1 MIKYFTFTIC
11 FLLMTTASWAQF
23 GFEQQNTSENPSNWT
38 AKIERESDSIFSVMI
53 TAKIEDSWH
62 LPSQTELK
70 EDENGPIPTEFNFDY
85 DTTQIKKLGMT
96 TEPEGITKFD
106 EIFKT
111 ELTYFENE
119 ARFSQRFKVLDTEGD
134 LDLEIL
140 FMICNDEMCLPQD
153 QKRFNFK
160 IQKGELTVAETK
172 AIEIKDKDKIR
183 TEALK
188 LDLKGKSEFKL
199 NSEEGEDSNLTIFFL
214 GFIGGLIALLTPCV
228 FPMIPLTVSFFTKGA
243 RTKKIG
249 LINAIMYGA
258 FIFLIYVLLSLPFHL
273 IDSVNP
279 EILNNISTN
288 PILNVVF
295 FVIFIVFAFSFF
307 GYYEITLPNSWSSKL
322 DQKATSIGGIVGIF
336 FMALTLALVS
346 FSCTGPILG
355 SLLGGSLTADGGATM
370 LSFGMGGFG
379 LALAL
384 PFALFALFPNWL
396 NSLPKSGGWLN
407 TVKVVLGFL
416 ELGLAF
422 KFLSNADL
430 VEHWGILKREVFIG
444 IWILIGIAM
453 VLYLFGKLRFPH
465 DGPVSKLSKGR
476 VLVGIM
482 TLAFVIYLIPGLTNS
497 SSANL
502 KLLSGFP
509 PPLFYSVY
517 EKETEGPLGLKAY
530 KDFEKGLEAAN
541 AQNKPILLDFTGWA
555 CVNCRKMEEQVW
567 SVSDVFETIKNDYIL
582 ISLYVDDKE
591 KLSDEER
598 FNFERAN
605 GSVKKIRTIGD
616 KWATF
621 QTLNFKNNSQPYYVL
636 LSPNLELLN
645 ETIAYE
651 PSSKAY
657 LNWLQIG
664 LENYKNKKDKTE

>member
-1 MIKYFTFTIC
+1 MIKKISYLALALFISS
-11 FLLMTTASWAQF
+11 TTWAQF
-23 GFEQQNTSENPSNWT
+23 GLSSEMATENPSEWKASVKKT
-38 AKIERESDSIFSVMI
+38 SDSVYTVSVVATI
-53 TAKIEDSWH
+53 DATWH
-62 LPSQTELK
+62 LPSQKELGK
-70 EDENGPIPTEFNFDY
+70 DENGPIPTEFNFEY
-85 DTTQIKKLGMT
+85 DPDTLEKLGST
-96 TEPEGITKFD
+96 QEPQGITKFD
-106 EIFKT
+106 EIFET
-111 ELTYFENE
+111 NLTYFQDKAVFE
-119 ARFSQRFKVLDTEGD
+119 QDFKVKAENAT

-153 QKRFNFK
+153 QQRFNFEV
-160 IQKGELTVAETK
+160 QNSVLQLAETK
-172 AIEIKDKDKIR
+172 AIEIESKDKVN

-188 LDLKGKSEFKL
+188 LNLIGKSDYRL
-199 NSEEGEDSNLTIFFL
+199 NTDEPDDSNLTIFLL
-214 GFIGGLIALLTPCV
+214 GFVGGLIALLTPCV

-243 RTKKIG
+243 KTKKLG
-249 LINAIMYGA
+249 LINAILYGA
-258 FIFLIYVLLSLPFHL
+258 FIFLIYILLSIPFHL
-273 IDSVNP
+273 LDSVNP

-288 PILNVVF
+288 PYLNVTF
-295 FVIFIVFAFSFF
+295 FVIFMIFAFSFF
-307 GYYEITLPNSWSSKL
+307 GYYEITLPNSWSSRL
-322 DQKATSIGGIVGIF
+322 DQKATSVGGVVGIF

-355 SLLGGSLTADGGATM
+355 SLLGGSLSSDGGATM
-370 LSFGMGGFG
+370 LTFGMGGFG

-430 VEHWGILKREVFIG
+430 VQHWGILKREVFIG
-444 IWILIGIAM
+444 IWILIGIGL

-465 DGPVSKLSKGR
+465 DGPKQKLSKGR
-476 VLVGIM
+476 LFFGII
-482 TLAFVIYLIPGLTNS
+482 TLAFVVYLIPGLTNS
-497 SSANL
+497 PSANL

-517 EKETEGPLGLKAY
+517 EKDTEGPLGLKAY
-530 KDFEKGLEAAN
+530 KDFDEGLKVAQQ
-541 AQNKPILLDFTGWA
+541 QNKPILLDFTGWA

-567 SVSDVFETIKNDYIL
+567 SVPEVYETIKNDYIL
-582 ISLYVDDKE
+582 ISLYVDDKA
-591 KLSDEER
+591 KLSDNDQ
-598 FNFERAN
+598 FNFERSN
-605 GSVKKIRTIGD
+605 GTVKKIRTIGD

-636 LSPNLELLN
+636 LSPKLEVLN

-657 LNWLQIG
+657 LSWLMQG
-664 LENYKNKKDKTE
+664 LENFENKKR

>member
-1 MIKYFTFTIC
+1 MIKKISYLALALFISS
-11 FLLMTTASWAQF
+11 TTWAQF
-23 GFEQQNTSENPSNWT
+23 GLSSEMATENPSEWKASVKKT
-38 AKIERESDSIFSVMI
+38 SDSVYTVSVVATI
-53 TAKIEDSWH
+53 DATWH
-62 LPSQTELK
+62 LPSQKELG
-70 EDENGPIPTEFNFDY
+70 EDENGPIPTEFNFEY
-85 DTTQIKKLGMT
+85 DSEKLEKLGPT
-96 TEPEGITKFD
+96 QEPQGITKFD
-106 EIFKT
+106 EIFET
-111 ELTYFENE
+111 NLTYFQDKAVFE
-119 ARFSQRFKVLDTEGD
+119 QDFKVKAENAT

-153 QKRFNFK
+153 QQRFNFEV
-160 IQKGELTVAETK
+160 QNSVLQLAETK
-172 AIEIKDKDKIR
+172 AIEIESKDKVN

-188 LDLKGKSEFKL
+188 LNLIGKSDYRL
-199 NSEEGEDSNLTIFFL
+199 NADEPDDSNLTIFLL
-214 GFIGGLIALLTPCV
+214 GFVGGLIALLTPCV

-243 RTKKIG
+243 KTKKLG
-249 LINAIMYGA
+249 LINAILYGA
-258 FIFLIYVLLSLPFHL
+258 FIFLIYILLSIPFHL
-273 IDSVNP
+273 LDSVNP

-288 PILNVVF
+288 PYLNVTF
-295 FVIFIVFAFSFF
+295 FVIFMIFAFSFF
-307 GYYEITLPNSWSSKL
+307 GYYEITLPNSWSSRL
-322 DQKATSIGGIVGIF
+322 DQKATSVGGVVGIF

-355 SLLGGSLTADGGATM
+355 SLLGGSLSSDGGATM
-370 LSFGMGGFG
+370 LTFGMGGFG

-430 VEHWGILKREVFIG
+430 VQHWGILKREVFIG
-444 IWILIGIAM
+444 IWILIGIGL

-465 DGPVSKLSKGR
+465 DGPKQKLSKGR
-476 VLVGIM
+476 LFFGII
-482 TLAFVIYLIPGLTNS
+482 TLAFVVYLIPGLTNS
-497 SSANL
+497 PSANL

-517 EKETEGPLGLKAY
+517 EKDTEGPLGLKAY
-530 KDFEKGLEAAN
+530 KDFDEGLKVAQQ
-541 AQNKPILLDFTGWA
+541 QNKPILVDFTGWA

-567 SVSDVFETIKNDYIL
+567 SVPEVYKTIKNDYIL
-582 ISLYVDDKE
+582 ISLYVDDKA
-591 KLSDEER
+591 KLSDNDQ
-598 FNFERAN
+598 FNFERSN
-605 GSVKKIRTIGD
+605 GTVKKIRTIGD

-636 LSPNLELLN
+636 LSPKLEVLN

-657 LNWLQIG
+657 LSWLMQG
-664 LENYKNKKDKTE
+664 LENFENKKR

>member
-258 FIFLIYVLLSLPFHL
+258 FIFLIY
-273 IDSVNP
+273 
-279 EILNNISTN
+279 
-288 PILNVVF
+288 
-295 FVIFIVFAFSFF
+295 
-307 GYYEITLPNSWSSKL
+307 
-322 DQKATSIGGIVGIF
+322 
-336 FMALTLALVS
+336 
-346 FSCTGPILG
+346 
-355 SLLGGSLTADGGATM
+355 
-370 LSFGMGGFG
+370 
-379 LALAL
+379 
-384 PFALFALFPNWL
+384 
-396 NSLPKSGGWLN
+396 
-407 TVKVVLGFL
+407 
-416 ELGLAF
+416 
-422 KFLSNADL
+422 
-430 VEHWGILKREVFIG
+430 
-444 IWILIGIAM
+444 
-453 VLYLFGKLRFPH
+453 
-465 DGPVSKLSKGR
+465 
-476 VLVGIM
+476 
-482 TLAFVIYLIPGLTNS
+482 
-497 SSANL
+497 
-502 KLLSGFP
+502 
-509 PPLFYSVY
+509 YS
-517 EKETEGPLGLKAY
+517 
-530 KDFEKGLEAAN
+530 
-541 AQNKPILLDFTGWA
+541 
-555 CVNCRKMEEQVW
+555 
-567 SVSDVFETIKNDYIL
+567 
-582 ISLYVDDKE
+582 
-591 KLSDEER
+591 
-598 FNFERAN
+598 
-605 GSVKKIRTIGD
+605 
-616 KWATF
+616 
-621 QTLNFKNNSQPYYVL
+621 
-636 LSPNLELLN
+636 
-645 ETIAYE
+645 
-651 PSSKAY
+651 
-657 LNWLQIG
+657 
-664 LENYKNKKDKTE
+664 